1 MDDAAG
7 GGAAHGRPHYSR
19 DLLVSVSARVFSER
33 GYDGTS
39 MADLSRATGLAKSA
53 IYHYVDSKEQLLRLA
68 LERAVDPLLAFA
80 ADCRYGPGPA
90 VDRLARLLSLQIR
103 LLVDELPYVA
113 LLLRVR
119 GNTET
124 ERWAL
129 DRRRAFDRCVAGL
142 VQEAMDEGDLSRVG
156 DAPLVSRLLS
166 GMINSLVEWYQRTA
180 GLEGSEGAEGTDGMG
195 EAEAARL
202 AREVVRMAFE
212 GLGAVRQA
220 APPA

>member
-1 MDDAAG
+1 MCDAPRG
-7 GGAAHGRPHYSR
+7 GSVHGRPRYSL
-19 DLLVSVSARVFSER
+19 DLLVSVSARVFSEH

-53 IYHYVDSKEQLLRLA
+53 IYHYVDGKEQLLRLA
-68 LERAVDPLLAFA
+68 LDRAVGPLLAFA
-80 ADCRYGPGPA
+80 AESRNGPGPA
-90 VDRLARLLSLQIR
+90 VDRLSRLMSRQV
-103 LLVDELPYVA
+103 LLLTDELPCVA

-142 VQEAMDEGDLSRVG
+142 VQEAIDEGDVTPVG
-156 DAPLVSRLLS
+156 DARLVSRLLS
-166 GMINSLVEWYQRTA
+166 GMINSLVEWYQR
-180 GLEGSEGAEGTDGMG
+180 GACPEESDGADG
-195 EAEAARL
+195 GREAEAARL

-212 GLGAVRQA
+212 GLGAVPVA
-220 APPA
+220 APPP